1 MYKYAIIYIVRE
13 GKALLK
19 GSEEMSLTP
28 YECKRFEELIRE
40 NEKLRLELE
49 QLKAELEALKKS
61 SK

>member
-1 MYKYAIIYIVRE
+1 M
-13 GKALLK
+13 K

-28 YECKRFEELIRE
+28 YECNRFEELIRE

>member
-1 MYKYAIIYIVRE
+1 M
-13 GKALLK
+13 K

-61 SK
+61 NKNVVGQPSKAPTT

>member
-1 MYKYAIIYIVRE
+1 VRE